1 MTVLLTA
8 AALAMTLPEASWAGI
23 GVPVQGSGLC
33 PGKPSY
39 VTVCAEKPGRGG
51 GGTERGGKPAGGG
64 RGADTSRARPKLC
77 ALERLDPQPPAS
89 DPLWKGHRPGDG
101 AIYTRVCLDD
111 ALGMAPGTIA
121 GGAPQVFWAAGPPV
135 VDVDPEQLARRAVDS
150 MLLTG
155 PDIASPRA
163 GGIYTVGVPLWMWVT
178 PSATTFG
185 PNTAEASLAGV
196 TVSATAKV
204 SVIRWSMGDGT
215 TVTCTGPGTKYRR
228 AYGMAASPTCGHR
241 YQTSSQ
247 GRPGGRF
254 TGRAVATWTVQWHV
268 TGGGESGE
276 FTAVRESGLAVSV
289 GEMRVLD

>member
-1 MTVLLTA
+1 M
-8 AALAMTLPEASWAGI
+8 
-23 GVPVQGSGLC
+23 PVKGSGVC

-51 GGTERGGKPAGGG
+51 GDTGRGGAPAG
-64 RGADTSRARPKLC
+64 RGKGVGKGAVRPALC
-77 ALERLDPQPPAS
+77 AVERLDPQPPAS
-89 DPLWKGHRPGDG
+89 DPLWKGHKPGDG

-111 ALGMAPGTIA
+111 ALGLAPGGIA
-121 GGAPQVFWAAGPPV
+121 GGAPQVFWAAEDPA

-163 GGIYTVGVPLWMWVT
+163 DGTYTVGVPMWMWVT
-178 PSATTFG
+178 PSPTTFG

-204 SVIRWSMGDGT
+204 STIAWSMGDSA
-215 TVTCTGPGTKYRR
+215 TVTCTGPGTKYR
-228 AYGMAASPTCGHR
+228 AGYGLSASPTCGHR
-241 YQTSSQ
+241 YKTSS
-247 GRPGGRF
+247 RDRSDGRF
-254 TGRAVATWTVQWHV
+254 TGRAVATWTVRWHV
-268 TGGGESGE
+268 TGGGEAGE
-276 FTAVRESGLAVSV
+276 FTEVRESGLSVSV